1 MMGFVTPKKEGDV
14 FLKWQRERR
23 WTIRVLLLSP
33 LLFFTVVL
41 LAFFETSQA
50 QVPVVQGPEVL
61 VLVTQVQERQVPE
74 MQVLEIEVSETQ
86 LLEIQPEILEIR
98 MPVTQWLSRQGPET
112 HVLKPETRLLE
123 IKVPVTQWLKR
134 RIPEMQWLE
143 IQVPVALLQE
153 RQVPETQVLG
163 IQVTVAQL
171 QEIQGTEALVLV
183 AQVPEAEILFYGM
196 VGICIV
202 YSAVPIVIQQCVI
215 KRSKRRLS
223 RKACIFVALAA
234 AKNLEEGNPVRA
246 SLSMDRLL
254 LTLSDFLRQKLV
266 PLGAI
271 WVCPQD
277 FMHVTPEKIPRRAVF
292 QAIQDKE
299 DTKDFQERLHN
310 LEKGLRGKGDAG
322 YLAAHK
328 FLAWLD
334 RKTKLYQE
342 VYSKSFFERHPTLRT
357 IIVYLGP
364 PTVAA
369 LGGIAILVARILSQ
383 QGLLG

>member
-1 MMGFVTPKKEGDV
+1 MGFVTPKKEGDA

-23 WTIRVLLLSP
+23 WTMRILLLSP
-33 LLFFTVVL
+33 LLFFIIAVL
-41 LAFFETSQA
+41 MFFETSQA
-50 QVPVVQGPEVL
+50 QVPVAQGPEVL
-61 VLVTQVQERQVPE
+61 VLVTQVQERQEPE
-74 MQVLEIEVSETQ
+74 ARVLEIQMPETQ
-86 LLEIQPEILEIR
+86 LREIKPGMLEIR
-98 MPVTQWLSRQGPET
+98 
-112 HVLKPETRLLE
+112 
-123 IKVPVTQWLKR
+123 VPVTQWLEEKGPKVVVAPECQLLEIQVPVAQWLKR
-134 RIPEMQWLE
+134 QVPEMQWLE
-143 IQVPVALLQE
+143 IFVPVTQVQE
-153 RQVPETQVLG
+153 KIRPETQYLAILVL
-163 IQVTVAQL
+163 VAQL
-171 QEIQGTEALVLV
+171 QEIQPETQWLV
-183 AQVPEAEILFYGM
+183 AHVPEAGILFYGM

-223 RKACIFVALAA
+223 RKACIFLALTS
-234 AKNLEEGNPVRA
+234 AKNLKEGNPVRA

-254 LTLSDFLRQKLV
+254 LALSDFIRQKLV

-271 WVCPQD
+271 WVTPED
-277 FMHVTPEKIPRRAVF
+277 FLHVTPEKIPRRAVF

-328 FLAWLD
+328 FLTWLD
-334 RKTKLYQE
+334 QKTEPYHE
-342 VYSKSFFERHPTLRT
+342 AYSKSFFERHPTLRT

-369 LGGIAILVARILSQ
+369 LGGITILVVRILSQ